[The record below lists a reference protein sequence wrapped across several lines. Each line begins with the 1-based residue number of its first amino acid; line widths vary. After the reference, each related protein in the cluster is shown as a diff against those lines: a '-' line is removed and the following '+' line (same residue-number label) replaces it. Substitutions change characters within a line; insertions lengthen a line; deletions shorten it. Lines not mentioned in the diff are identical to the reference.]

1 MQMKQRNT
9 SDSDSTVESSVERCA
24 AADDEDGALTLPDMP
39 GKDTG
44 NMDCKVVWSAKSKS
58 VNWHLSNP
66 GLVSE

>member
-24 AADDEDGALTLPDMP
+24 AADDEDGAPTLPDMP

-44 NMDCKVVWSAKSKS
+44 NMDCTLRWSGQLKAKV
-58 VNWHLSNP
+58 
-66 GLVSE
+66 

>member
-44 NMDCKVVWSAKSKS
+44 KYGLWSGQLKAI
-58 VNWHLSNP
+58 V
-66 GLVSE
+66 